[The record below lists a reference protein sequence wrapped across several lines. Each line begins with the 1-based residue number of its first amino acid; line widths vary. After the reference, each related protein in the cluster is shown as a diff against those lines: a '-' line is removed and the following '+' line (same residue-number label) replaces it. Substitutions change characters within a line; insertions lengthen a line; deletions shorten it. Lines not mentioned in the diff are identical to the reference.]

1 MREREYERET
11 IRERESVCVCV
22 RERERESSGVR
33 LCGMRFSLFY
43 FLRNLSSVQCD

>member
-1 MREREYERET
+1 MCVGVCVGVCVCERE
-11 IRERESVCVCV
+11 RERES
-22 RERERESSGVR
+22 ERESSGVR